1 MSQTLTRQ
9 AYERLVAELD
19 ELTTRGRIDIAR
31 VIEEARALGDLREN
45 GDYHAAKDTQG
56 KMEARIRQIE
66 SILKDAIVL
75 DGAEVRDDISVGCV
89 ITLRYVGDED
99 TEEYFFGSI
108 EEKREGM
115 GTLSPSSPLGQSI
128 EGKKVGDIVSYQA
141 PGGELQVE
149 VVAIDR

>member
-31 VIEEARALGDLREN
+31 VIEEARALGDLKEN